1 MDRDRGSIG
10 TILGDI
16 EHGTKRWSIYK
27 ARTSIG
33 IDNQANDRRKRVKR
47 QNRERKEEIK
57 LSGIMS
63 HERLKRGN
71 SRGRVEIVWHR
82 ESKGEAGR
90 KVTKR
95 QKGE

>member
-1 MDRDRGSIG
+1 MEYLQGKDKHRNRQPG
-10 TILGDI
+10 
-16 EHGTKRWSIYK
+16 KR
-27 ARTSIG
+27 
-33 IDNQANDRRKRVKR
+33 QKRVKR